1 MTHKLRLTDIPTP
14 HKLNGLFQEDI
25 LPTKK
30 SYFPLS
36 VCFHTSIVVI
46 SNSLNIKFE
55 SALFQFHSERK
66 RRERDWTKSV
76 FLLLAILVAC
86 GCGRSISDYNLIS
99 DHYKVTT
106 GPGLAEAE

>member
-1 MTHKLRLTDIPTP
+1 MTHKLRLTDIPTL

-66 RRERDWTKSV
+66 RRGEGLDGVSV
-76 FLLLAILVAC
+76 FVAGNTC
-86 GCGRSISDYNLIS
+86 GFYNLIS